1 MGGNLLSI
9 EGSRHMR
16 NTLWIAVGLALA
28 TLGSASTA
36 SAVVIYSQNFD
47 GVSAPSPGVD
57 TAGAG
62 FTRSDAHA
70 FIQEDTS
77 GTPGAFSAP
86 NLVYINGLYFAG
98 SGNTSVTSSSS
109 VATVAADTDYTLSL
123 QLAIPAYELFG
134 GGNAGGEFLNLF
146 ADNVFVTPTS
156 LTQPALTVGSWVEW
170 TRTFSA
176 ATMAGYVG
184 QPLTISFG
192 IQNGNLTGARTLF
205 DNVTL
210 TAVPE
215 PSSLGMLAV
224 GAIGIGIGVMAKKR
238 RE

>member
-1 MGGNLLSI
+1 
-9 EGSRHMR
+9 MR

-47 GVSAPSPGVD
+47 GVSANTPPGVD

-109 VATVAADTDYTLSL
+109 VAAVAADTDYTLSL
-123 QLAIPAYELFG
+123 RLAIPAYDLFG
-134 GGNAGGEFLNLF
+134 GGNAGGEFLNLS
-146 ADNVFVTPTS
+146 ANNVFVTPTS
-156 LTQPALTVGSWVEW
+156 ITQPALTVGSWVEW
-170 TRTFSA
+170 TRTYSA
-176 ATMAGYVG
+176 ATMADYVG

-192 IQNGNLTGARTLF
+192 IQNGGGARTQF

-224 GAIGIGIGVMAKKR
+224 GAVGIGIGVIAKKR
-238 RE
+238 RK

>member
-1 MGGNLLSI
+1 
-9 EGSRHMR
+9 MR

-36 SAVVIYSQNFD
+36 SAAVIYSQNFD
-47 GVSAPSPGVD
+47 GVPAGT
-57 TAGAG
+57 TADAG
-62 FTRSDAHA
+62 FTSSDANA
-70 FIQEDTS
+70 FIQADTS

-86 NLVYINGLYFAG
+86 NLVYINGQYFLG

-109 VATVAADTDYTLSL
+109 VATVAANTDYTLSL
-123 QLAIPAYELFG
+123 RLAIPDYELYG
-134 GGNAGGEFLNLF
+134 GGNAGGEFLNLS
-146 ADNVFVTPTS
+146 ANNVFVTPTS

-170 TRTFSA
+170 TRTYSA
-176 ATMAGYVG
+176 ATMADYVG

-192 IQNGNLTGARTLF
+192 IQNGAGARTLF

-210 TAVPE
+210 IAVPE